1 MARPTVDRLLE
12 GVNRVE
18 RGVQRI
24 EEAQQTWNDAVQTV
38 NEVKQLGND
47 IARATKAI
55 VSDAKSLLSGDLF
68 SGAATSLEIT
78 NTFPNAQ
85 DNTLEQ
91 FRSFN
96 CIFEIS
102 CLSQAEFNNPLGG
115 YRSATPSQVILRS
128 GGGAN
133 PKTTTDWEGN
143 GKVEYFMDN
152 VEITTV
158 MANTSATGTTNAT
171 GIKFEVTEPLSMG
184 LFLQSLRNA
193 ALAKGYPNYLE
204 AAYLLTIEFVGY
216 SDNDI
221 PINLAG
227 AKRYIPIQLY
237 DAKMRVNEGGTIYSV
252 SGVPYNHVTVSDQIN
267 RTRNTINISGP
278 EEGEGNVLEMLQKG
292 DRSLTAV
299 MNRIFTDRVKDQNNA
314 VKEEIFVVFPKE
326 ASAAASTGSVS
337 AASLTDGFAKA
348 TATMNELSGAVSQA
362 AGVVG
367 SAVGEVTSALGQFG
381 ASSSAL
387 NSLQQDLANASQ
399 IANSAI
405 DTINQI
411 QDIGN
416 QIQDLGSI
424 GSSVLANAIG
434 KIQGVPA
441 FASLGA
447 FQERISIGEST
458 VSETQ
463 ARGDGLQIGGVQ
475 TSREGESESLVQP
488 PDSVNDIGNSSMLFE
503 QGSPGTSPNP
513 QVSAEEAINEETGE
527 INRNANTISANQRQ
541 FSFPANTKI
550 TKIIEEVILAS
561 EYGQTLND
569 RIDDQGMVEWFTI
582 DPQLY
587 IIGDARDVASGG
599 MAKIYVY
606 RVLPMKV
613 HSSKFAPPTA
623 PGAGYS
629 NIANQVTKVY
639 DYIYTGKNK
648 NILDFDIEFNMAFVD
663 TVNQGVNNADT
674 SRGQVTET
682 DVERVEQATA
692 GTGNTDNGTT
702 RIVTSSEYDSAN
714 AVGGIE
720 VETAPIRNARQFHD
734 AILNGQGDM
743 VQLTMTILGDPYFL
757 SDTGMGNYT
766 ADLGPTTTVTADGT
780 MDFQRTEID
789 IAVNFRTPLDYG
801 ADGFIEMLEDSIP
814 VSPFSGLYK
823 VVSVRNTFQQGEFKQ
838 ELELVRRH
846 NQEPDLSNSSGTAQL
861 LTEPTE
867 QPNQA
872 LQVTE
877 GGPP

>member
-1 MARPTVDRLLE
+1 MARPTVDNLLE
-12 GVNRVE
+12 GINKVE

-38 NEVKQLGND
+38 NEVKQLGNN

-68 SGAATSLEIT
+68 SGGATSSSADA
-78 NTFPNAQ
+78 NFFPSAR
-85 DNTLEQ
+85 DNELEQ
-91 FRSFN
+91 FRTFN

-102 CLSQAEFNNPLGG
+102 CLSQAQFNNPLAG
-115 YRSATPSQVILRS
+115 YRSTKPSQVILRS

-133 PKTTTDWEGN
+133 PKTVTDWEGN

-152 VEITTV
+152 LELNTI

-193 ALAKGYPNYLE
+193 ALAQGYVNYLE
-204 AAYLLTIEFVGY
+204 AVYLLTIEFIGNTD
-216 SDNDI
+216 SDT
-221 PINLAG
+221 PVNLSG
-227 AKRYIPIQLY
+227 AKRYIPMQLY
-237 DAKMRVNEGGTIYSV
+237 DAKMRVNEGGTTYAV
-252 SGVPYNHVTVSDQIN
+252 SAVPYNHVTVSDQVN
-267 RTRNTINISGP
+267 QTRTTINISGP
-278 EEGEGNVLEMLQKG
+278 EEGEGSVLEMLQKG
-292 DRSLTAV
+292 DKSLTAV
-299 MNRIFTDRVKDQNNA
+299 MNKIFSDRVKEQNNA

-326 ASAAASTGSVS
+326 ASAAASTGSTS
-337 AASLTDGFAKA
+337 AASLTDSFSTA
-348 TATMNELSGAVSQA
+348 TASMNQLSGAVSQA

-367 SAVGEVTSALGQFG
+367 TAVGDVRSALGQFG
-381 ASSSAL
+381 ASSSAI
-387 NSLQQDLANASQ
+387 NNLQQDLANASQ

-411 QDIGN
+411 QN
-416 QIQDLGSI
+416 LSSL
-424 GSSVLANAIG
+424 GSSVLASAIG
-434 KIQGVPA
+434 KLSGAMPS
-441 FASLGA
+441 FASLGD
-447 FQERISIGEST
+447 FQERISIGSNT

-475 TSREGESESLVQP
+475 TSREGEAESLVQP
-488 PDSVNDIGNSSMLFE
+488 ADSVNDIGNSSMLFE

-513 QVSAEEAINEETGE
+513 QVSAEEALNEDTGE
-527 INRNANTISANQRQ
+527 INRTANTISATQRQ
-541 FSFPANTKI
+541 FSFPANTKV

-561 EYGQTLND
+561 EYGQTLNN
-569 RIDDQGMVEWFTI
+569 RVDDQGMVEWFTI

-613 HSSKFAPPTA
+613 HSSQFAPPTA

-629 NIANQVTKVY
+629 KIANQVYKVY
-639 DYIYTGKNK
+639 NYIYTGKNK

-674 SRGQVTET
+674 GRGQITEP
-682 DVERVEQATA
+682 DVDRVEQATA
-692 GTGNTDNGTT
+692 GTGNADAGTT
-702 RIVTSSEYDSAN
+702 RISTSSEYGSAN
-714 AVGGIE
+714 AVGGVE

-766 ADLGPTTTVTADGT
+766 ADLGPYTTVTADGT

-801 ADGFIEMLEDSIP
+801 SDGFIEMLDDTIP

-823 VVSVRNTFQQGEFKQ
+823 VVSVRNTFQGGEFRQ
-838 ELELVRRH
+838 ELELVRRR
-846 NQEPDLSNSSGTAQL
+846 NQDADLSSSTGTAQL
-861 LTEPTE
+861 LTEQTE
-867 QPNQA
+867 QPNQT

>member
-1 MARPTVDRLLE
+1 MARPTADRLLE
-12 GVNRVE
+12 GINRVE

-24 EEAQQTWNDAVQTV
+24 EEAQQTWNDAVSVV

-47 IARATKAI
+47 IARATTAI
-55 VSDAKSLLSGDLF
+55 VSDAQSLLSGDLF
-68 SGAATSLEIT
+68 GGSAISSLANT
-78 NTFPNAQ
+78 NFFPNAR
-85 DNTLEQ
+85 DNELEQ

-96 CIFEIS
+96 CIFELS

-115 YRSATPSQVILRS
+115 YRSTTPSQVILRS
-128 GGGAN
+128 GGGAS
-133 PKTTTDWEGN
+133 PKAVTDWEGN

-152 VEITTV
+152 VEIVTT
-158 MANTSATGTTNAT
+158 MANTAATGTTNAT

-184 LFLQSLRNA
+184 LFLQALRNA

-204 AAYLLTIEFVGY
+204 AAYLLTIEFIGY
-216 SDNDI
+216 TDSDN
-221 PINLAG
+221 PINLSG

-237 DAKMRVNEGGTIYSV
+237 DAKMRVNEGGTTYSV
-252 SGVPYNHVTVSDQIN
+252 SGVPYNHVTMADQVN
-267 RTRNTINISGP
+267 QTRTTINISGP
-278 EEGEGNVLEMLQKG
+278 EDGEGNVLEMLQKG
-292 DRSLTAV
+292 ETSLTAV
-299 MNRIFTDRVKDQNNA
+299 MNKIFSDRVKDQNNA

-326 ASAAASTGSVS
+326 ASAGAGGSS
-337 AASLTDGFAKA
+337 LGGGLTDSFTKA
-348 TATMNELSGAVSQA
+348 TASFNELSGAVTQA

-367 SAVGEVTSALGQFG
+367 QSVSTVQSALGQFG

-387 NSLQQDLANASQ
+387 NNIQQELNNATQ
-399 IANSAI
+399 IANTAI
-405 DTINQI
+405 NTV
-411 QDIGN
+411 N
-416 QIQDLGSI
+416 QIQDLASSA
-424 GSSVLANAIG
+424 SSVLASAIG
-434 KIQGVPA
+434 KISGSLPS
-441 FASLGA
+441 FASLGD
-447 FQERISIGEST
+447 FQERISIGSET
-458 VSETQ
+458 VSQTQ
-463 ARGDGLQIGGVQ
+463 ARGEGLQIGGVQ

-488 PDSVNDIGNSSMLFE
+488 ESTVNDIGTASMLFE

-513 QVSAEEAINEETGE
+513 QVSAEEAVNEDTGE

-541 FSFPANTKI
+541 FSFPANTKV

-569 RIDDQGMVEWFTI
+569 RVDDQGMVEWFTI

-613 HSSKFAPPTA
+613 HSSTFAPPTA

-629 NIANQVTKVY
+629 NISNQVYKVY

-648 NILDFDIEFNMAFVD
+648 NIIDFDIEFNMAFVN
-663 TVNQGVNNADT
+663 TVNAGVNNADT

-682 DVERVEQATA
+682 DVDRVEQATA
-692 GTGNTDNGTT
+692 AGSAEQGTT
-702 RIVTSSEYDSAN
+702 RITTSSEYQSATS
-714 AVGGIE
+714 VGGVE

-734 AILNGQGDM
+734 AILNGQSDM
-743 VQLTMTILGDPYFL
+743 VQLSMTILGDPYYL
-757 SDTGMGNYT
+757 SDSGMGNYT

-780 MDFQRTEID
+780 ADFQRTEID

-801 ADGFIEMLEDSIP
+801 SDGFIEMLDDTVP

-823 VVSVRNTFQQGEFKQ
+823 VVTVRNTFQQGEFKQ
-838 ELELVRRH
+838 ELELVRRR
-846 NQEPDLSNSSGTAQL
+846 NQDSNLSNSSGSPQL

-867 QPNQA
+867 QPNQT